1 MLTRMRRNWITQTM
15 LVGRQSGPDAPEE
28 SGRFLTDETR
38 TCRVNWRLHSWA
50 SVREKWELTLTQKP
64 MHASVSR

>member
-15 LVGRQSGPDAPEE
+15 LVGRQSSPDAPEE

-38 TCRVNWRLHSWA
+38 TCRVNW
-50 SVREKWELTLTQKP
+50 
-64 MHASVSR
+64 